1 MKAPVKIELNGT
13 LLTGRIDGLD
23 AFQTTVRE
31 NNDQGAVETSY
42 SSELTFYDDGYLILK
57 AQLIDDLN
65 AFANEVQVKI
75 YDECCNRIVFTGI
88 ITATS
93 IDWCEP
99 ICSITTNIIEK
110 NEDLNC
116 IQSVVI
122 WDDRNDFLQ
131 QNRKKLRYCVDLR
144 PEFLYY
150 IIVLIYALLNTFI
163 ISINL
168 PLSLALASIAF
179 LLYGI
184 CTIVCLIPGTDCSQ
198 SDCNDSEWINPENVW
213 LNLTGWLDDIQE
225 RLILCG
231 WYHPTAFVRD
241 YIKNACDICGIEFQ
255 SSILNDAASPYY
267 NTLLFSAQVRK
278 GYKPS
283 FADSR
288 LIGQNLPVETVET
301 LMQGHLNKLFNAK
314 YWIKNGRLIFE
325 RKDYFD
331 QNDVWIDTAQLLSEG
346 RIINDEVCFSYI
358 DKERPAF
365 AVYQYSNDAADLTG
379 NEAKQRF
386 DNITEWNDPPSLTQ
400 KGKLEMAF
408 PSSQGRF
415 RGDEISKDVFTQ
427 LADIEL
433 IDLLFGNNFSQNL
446 NTLLMAQHVAMN
458 YKFLIWDDESGD
470 DYALV
475 KRKYSDSFVGGGGFY
490 DYKIE
495 EDTGNLV
502 PFYVGEDSRFNYP
515 FTFYEG
521 QFSPAQNNLY
531 YDFHIIDNPRNGTT
545 KNYNFSFTFSF
556 ECSELSSFDFSKTVK
571 LYKSNILVYGTVTEL
586 TINYL
591 NRTIAVSGIV

>member
-13 LLTGRIDGLD
+13 LITGRIDGLD
-23 AFQTTVRE
+23 GFQTTIRE
-31 NNDQGAVETSY
+31 NNEQGVIETSY

-57 AQLIDDLN
+57 AQLIDDPN
-65 AFANEVQVKI
+65 AFGNEVQVKI
-75 YDECCNRIVFTGI
+75 YDECCNRIAFTGI
-88 ITATS
+88 ITATA

-99 ICSITTNIIEK
+99 ICAITTNVIEK
-110 NEDLNC
+110 NAELNC
-116 IQSVVI
+116 IQSTII
-122 WDDRNDFLQ
+122 WEGNEFLQ
-131 QNRKKLRYCVDLR
+131 ANRKKLRYCVELR
-144 PEFLYY
+144 PDFLYY
-150 IIVLIYALLNTFI
+150 IIVLIYGAINTVFI
-163 ISINL
+163 IL
-168 PLSLALASIAF
+168 QPLSLALVSLSF

-184 CTIVCLIPGTDCSQ
+184 CTLVCLIPGTDCSQ
-198 SDCNDSEWINPENVW
+198 TDCNDSEWINPENLF
-213 LNLTGWLDDIQE
+213 LNLTGWLDDLQE

-231 WYHPTAFVRD
+231 WYHPTAFLRD
-241 YIKNACDICGIEFQ
+241 YIKNACDICGIEFE
-255 SSILNDAASPYY
+255 SSILNDPASPYY
-267 NTLLFSAQVRK
+267 NTLLFAAQVRK

-283 FADSR
+283 FNDAR
-288 LIGQNLPVETVET
+288 LIGQNLPVETIET

-314 YWIKNGRLIFE
+314 YWIRNGKLIFE

-331 QNDVWIDTAQLLSEG
+331 QLEIWIDTAQLLSEG
-346 RIINDEVCFSYI
+346 RIIDNEVCFSYI

-365 AVYQYSNDAADLTG
+365 AIYQYSNDASDIVA

-386 DNITEWNDPPSLTQ
+386 DNIIEWNDPPSPTQ
-400 KGKLEMAF
+400 KGKHEMVF

-415 RGDEISKDVFTQ
+415 RDDQISKDVFSQ
-427 LADIEL
+427 LADIGI
-433 IDLLFGNNFSQNL
+433 IDLLFGNNFSQNQ

-475 KRKYSDSFVGGGGFY
+475 KREYSDNFVGGGFY

-502 PFYVGEDSRFNYP
+502 PFYVGEDKRFNYP

-521 QFSPAQNNLY
+521 EFSTAQNNLY

-571 LYKSNILVYGTVTEL
+571 LYKSNTLVYGTVTEL